1 MNIMIIGSSAGGPRI
16 LKEIFADLPILN
28 GCIVL
33 VQHMPKFINE
43 SLCRTL
49 NQATEMDV
57 QIARDDDSLEV
68 GRVYVA
74 PSEVHLELRNN
85 RTIQLIRSEKVNFV
99 RPSID
104 VTMMSVQEES
114 GKSIVGVILTGMGKD
129 GTEGIR
135 HLKKMGGITIAQ
147 DEETSIIYG
156 MPREA
161 AATGIIDYILTP
173 PEIKEKFIEL
183 LS

>member
-16 LKEIFADLPILN
+16 LKEIFTDLPLLN
-28 GCIVL
+28 GCIVI

-43 SLCRTL
+43 SFCRTL
-49 NQATEMDV
+49 NQTTGMDV
-57 QIARDDDSLEV
+57 QIAKEDDVLHA
-68 GRVYVA
+68 GRVYIA
-74 PSEVHLELRNN
+74 PSEVHLELINN
-85 RTIQLIRSEKVNFV
+85 RTIRLIRSEKVNFV

-104 VTMMSVQEES
+104 VTMKSVQRKS
-114 GKSIVGVILTGMGKD
+114 GYSIIGVILTGMGKD
-129 GTEGIR
+129 GAAGIR
-135 HLKKMGGITIAQ
+135 HLNEIGGITIAQ

-161 AATGIIDYILTP
+161 VATGNIDYILTP
-173 PEIKEKFIEL
+173 PKIKEKFIEL